1 MAKKLSEVLKEVFGA
16 RLDEEIEVD
25 ITDKKES
32 TLTKK
37 EELNKSNSD
46 KEKEV
51 EDTPDKKDVKNGVE
65 DTAEEKE
72 MNNIKIF
79 EEGWYDTTSGKI
91 NFDKIKNT
99 EVLEAIKTLSG
110 VYQAEKEQRL
120 ISDTLNEALKDYS
133 LTVSPETF
141 KKVLD
146 TSGVKID
153 KEGKVVGIK
162 EAIESLKTNE
172 PGFFKD
178 KDKESNPLNEKFSP
192 VEKPTATTE
201 DELVNLAY
209 CQ

>member
-1 MAKKLSEVLKEVFGA
+1 MPKKLSEILKEVFGA
-16 RLDEEIEVD
+16 RLDEEVEVD

-32 TLTKK
+32 ALEEKEETKK
-37 EELNKSNSD
+37 VNDD
-46 KEKEV
+46 KG
-51 EDTPDKKDVKNGVE
+51 EDLDNTPDKKEAKNGV
-65 DTAEEKE
+65 DEEAKGE
-72 MNNIKIF
+72 TMESTKIF
-79 EEGWYDTTSGKI
+79 EDGWYDTTSGKI
-91 NFDKIKNT
+91 NFDKIKNV
-99 EVLEAIKTLSG
+99 EALEAIKTLSS

-120 ISDTLNEALKDYS
+120 ISDSLNETLKEYS
-133 LTVSPETF
+133 LTVSQDTF

-178 KDKESNPLNEKFSP
+178 KEKESSPLNEGFNP